1 MNSKNILVLFLCLF
15 SLALYSQELPS
26 IDSLCDQALIQIDSI
41 ENDNQ
46 NLKQI
51 TESLKRDL
59 ELDKITITDSRKAL
73 AISESKIS
81 DLSQI
86 VLTLKIDLDKDK
98 DTLTRQDKLLKEQE
112 QAYKNLEKLYF
123 SSKRLNKYLSIG
135 LAITVPVVVI
145 ETIIIVKKLN

>member
-1 MNSKNILVLFLCLF
+1 MNSKNILVLFFCLF
-15 SLALYSQELPS
+15 SLALYSQELQS
-26 IDSLCDQALIQIDSI
+26 IDSLCDQALIQIDNI
-41 ENDNQ
+41 EKDNQ

-59 ELDKITITDSRKAL
+59 ELDKITITDSKEAL
-73 AISESKIS
+73 AISNSKIEG
-81 DLSQI
+81 LNQI

-98 DTLTRQDKLLKEQE
+98 DTLMRQDKLLKEQE
-112 QAYKNLEKLYF
+112 QAYKSLEKLYF

>member
-1 MNSKNILVLFLCLF
+1 MNSKNILVLFLFLF
-15 SLALYSQELPS
+15 LSVVYSQALPS
-26 IDSLCDQALIQIDSI
+26 IDSLCDLALIQIDSI

-59 ELDKITITDSRKAL
+59 ELDKITITDSKEAL
-73 AISESKIS
+73 KISESKIS
-81 DLSQI
+81 DLNQI

-98 DTLTRQDKLLKEQE
+98 DTLTRQEKLLKEQE
-112 QAYKNLEKLYF
+112 TAYKSLEKSYY

-135 LAITVPVVVI
+135 LAITVPVVI
-145 ETIIIVKKLN
+145 AETIIIVKKLN